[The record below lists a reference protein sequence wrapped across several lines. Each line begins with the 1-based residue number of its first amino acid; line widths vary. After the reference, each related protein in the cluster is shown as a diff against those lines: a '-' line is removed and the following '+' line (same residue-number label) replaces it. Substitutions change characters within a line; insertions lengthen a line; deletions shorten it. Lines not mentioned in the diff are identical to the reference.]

1 MKSKLEKQSINF
13 KAVAPTNKATL
24 EIGGETL
31 HKFSYGLLTSKKQLK
46 KFNAVKYLFVDE
58 ISMIPEI
65 FYQVLMMLKHYN
77 EDLKIIM
84 VGDFNQLPPVND
96 RVCKRYEMTRALYE
110 LVDGNKLEL
119 TKCKRSDDT
128 HFKNCMNIRDG
139 KAIDLQKFKHVD
151 ETYLNI
157 SFTNECRK
165 KINQACMERYI
176 KEKTPKKT
184 MKFDPLKFDKNSQEI
199 TICEGMPIIARIN
212 HRKLDIINNESFTIS
227 KIKDDAVYVSNEV
240 KKDIEIPVEKFNRF
254 FYLAFCITIHKS
266 QGATF
271 REKYTIHE
279 WNKQCRK
286 MKYVAISRATD
297 EKNVQIVL

>member
-1 MKSKLEKQSINF
+1 
-13 KAVAPTNKATL
+13 
-24 EIGGETL
+24 
-31 HKFSYGLLTSKKQLK
+31 
-46 KFNAVKYLFVDE
+46 
-58 ISMIPEI
+58 
-65 FYQVLMMLKHYN
+65 
-77 EDLKIIM
+77 
-84 VGDFNQLPPVND
+84 
-96 RVCKRYEMTRALYE
+96 
-110 LVDGNKLEL
+110 
-119 TKCKRSDDT
+119 
-128 HFKNCMNIRDG
+128 
-139 KAIDLQKFKHVD
+139 
-151 ETYLNI
+151 
-157 SFTNECRK
+157 
-165 KINQACMERYI
+165 MERYI

-297 EKNVQIVL
+297 EKNVQIVP